1 LENLAV
7 VRRIWNYRNPWG
19 GGSTANLAVCPEVVA
34 IRPLRWY
41 DPKMRTS
48 RFLPVTILAVV
59 FSALAGGVLGSSLLA
74 RQDEVSQQYRIFTSA
89 LTAIEREYVD
99 EVPAD
104 RLVYGAIDGMLKTLD
119 PHSSFFDPRSYR
131 QLRERQQGTYYGLGI
146 QIQPIDGDITVMSVF
161 ENSPAYRKGL
171 RRGDVIARIK
181 SENPKPA
188 APPASATG
196 ATIENGPKIDANGW
210 QDAKNWT
217 ADQAVAQLKG
227 PKGTTV
233 GISIRRRGYDGLI
246 DMEIER
252 DAVNITTVRGA
263 FMIDK
268 ETGYIKLGDFSET
281 SNEEVGTALKALTA
295 KGMKR
300 LIFDVRDNP
309 GGPLDQ
315 AIRISNRFLPKG
327 ELIAF
332 TKGRTPS
339 SNEEYRATENSDYT
353 HQPMVVLV
361 NRSSAS
367 ASEIVSGA
375 LQDHDRA
382 LIVGETTFGKALVQS
397 VYQVGPRTNGAGLA
411 LTTGRYFTPS
421 GRMIQRPWDGAF
433 DEYLTYA
440 LRDQTAERPHD
451 SAELKY
457 TDAKRKVYGG
467 GGIEPDKFVA
477 GPVEG
482 FNPTRFGRM
491 LFVRQEFANFADR
504 FSAEGD
510 TRLSA
515 ASRNQKRISR
525 GFDVTDEMVSDFKA
539 FLKTRK
545 IAIDEAAFAKDNT
558 FIRAMIHYDIDLALF
573 GVEEARRNLVSKDP
587 QAQFALQQ
595 FPEAVRL
602 TELARNRVAA
612 GGKDR

>member
-1 LENLAV
+1 
-7 VRRIWNYRNPWG
+7 
-19 GGSTANLAVCPEVVA
+19 
-34 IRPLRWY
+34 
-41 DPKMRTS
+41 MRTS
-48 RFLPVTILAVV
+48 RSFPVAILAVV
-59 FSALAGGVLGSSLLA
+59 LSALAGGALGSSLLA
-74 RQDEVSQQYRIFTSA
+74 RQDERAVHDKIFTAA
-89 LTAIEREYVD
+89 LAAVDKEYVD
-99 EVPAD
+99 EVPSE

-161 ENSPAYRKGL
+161 EDSPAYKKGL

-181 SENPKPA
+181 SENPKPD
-188 APPASATG
+188 
-196 ATIENGPKIDANGW
+196 EPKGW

-246 DMEIER
+246 DLEIER
-252 DAVNITTVRGA
+252 DAVNIRTVRGA

-268 ETGYIKLGDFSET
+268 ETGYVKLADFSET
-281 SNEEVGTALKALTA
+281 SNEEVGAALKDLTA

-300 LIFDVRDNP
+300 LIFDLRDNP
-309 GGPLDQ
+309 GGPLEQ

-327 ELIAF
+327 ELIAY
-332 TKGRTPS
+332 TRGRTPS
-339 SNEEYRATENSDYT
+339 SNEEYRATEDSDYT
-353 HQPMVVLV
+353 HQPLVVLV
-361 NRSSAS
+361 NRNSAS

-382 LIVGETTFGKALVQS
+382 LVVGETTFGKALVQS
-397 VYQVGPRTNGAGLA
+397 VYTIGSRTAGAGLA

-421 GRMIQRPWDGAF
+421 GRMIQRPWDGSF
-433 DEYLTYA
+433 DEYLTYS
-440 LRDQTAERPHD
+440 LRDQTAERQHD
-451 SAELKY
+451 SAELRY

-467 GGIEPDKFVA
+467 GGIEPDKFLA

-491 LFVRQEFANFADR
+491 LVARQEFANFADQ
-504 FSAEGD
+504 FAAEGD
-510 TRLSA
+510 TRMSA
-515 ASRNQKRISR
+515 ASKNQTRLPR
-525 GFDVTDEMVSDFKA
+525 GFAVTDAMVAEFKTL
-539 FLKTRK
+539 LKSKK
-545 IAIDEAAFAKDNT
+545 IAIDEASFAKDDA
-558 FIRAMIHYDIDLALF
+558 FIRAMMRYDIDLAIF
-573 GVEEARRNLVSKDP
+573 GVEEARRNLIAKDP
-587 QAQFALQQ
+587 QVQFALQQ
-595 FPEAVRL
+595 FPDAVKL
-602 TELARNRVAA
+602 TELARARTAG